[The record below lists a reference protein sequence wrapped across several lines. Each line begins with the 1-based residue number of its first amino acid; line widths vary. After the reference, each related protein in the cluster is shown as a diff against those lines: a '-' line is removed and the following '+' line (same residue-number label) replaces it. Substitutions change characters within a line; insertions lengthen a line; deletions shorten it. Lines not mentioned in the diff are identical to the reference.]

1 MDEGRGNVSASASN
15 PERMPRNESVPAP
28 TRNLGWQVTF
38 AGLGIN
44 LALGILYTWSVIK
57 KGIPADW
64 GWSDFDKTLPYSTA
78 VLVFSLMMVP
88 AGRLQDRIGPRFVAT
103 LGGILVGVGMILAG
117 LSTWPVLESSADWI
131 SKCISQ
137 RPRIQQVTIDGS
149 ATGGTYRF
157 QSTWG
162 EKTTS
167 AELPFDADAMAVQEA
182 LQTLPGLEKVT
193 VTSTAPTEQSPKFVH
208 TVTFPDLPWSQT
220 IVSIQNKLVNGK
232 KPNDDSKKPKITQVS
247 IQGVAPDLII
257 FFIGFGL
264 LAGTGIGFGYAS
276 ATPPAVKWFPSKRTG
291 MIAGLV
297 VSGFG
302 LASVY
307 ASPLADRLITN
318 FGLENAM
325 FILGAAFL
333 VIVVGLAQ
341 MLIPPPKGFV
351 PAGAPVAASA
361 AASVKR
367 EDFRP
372 TEMLATP
379 QFYLCWLLYAVGAGA
394 GLMIIPQ
401 LATMVAKQVDLVEKG
416 FWLVM
421 SCGVGNGAGR
431 ILAGMASDKLGRKR
445 TLQSCF
451 VFQAIVLLVL
461 SIARPESPAG
471 NFAVMLVLAALVG
484 ANYGANLAIFPSIT
498 KDYYGLKNFG
508 VNYGLVFTA
517 WGCGGF
523 MLAQVASKIYDKLG
537 DFTYNYYGA
546 AVLLVLAAVL
556 AFALAPPQTAQQK
569 AVD

>member
-1 MDEGRGNVSASASN
+1 
-15 PERMPRNESVPAP
+15 
-28 TRNLGWQVTF
+28 
-38 AGLGIN
+38 
-44 LALGILYTWSVIK
+44 
-57 KGIPADW
+57 
-64 GWSDFDKTLPYSTA
+64 
-78 VLVFSLMMVP
+78 
-88 AGRLQDRIGPRFVAT
+88 
-103 LGGILVGVGMILAG
+103 
-117 LSTWPVLESSADWI
+117 
-131 SKCISQ
+131 
-137 RPRIQQVTIDGS
+137 
-149 ATGGTYRF
+149 
-157 QSTWG
+157 
-162 EKTTS
+162 
-167 AELPFDADAMAVQEA
+167 
-182 LQTLPGLEKVT
+182 
-193 VTSTAPTEQSPKFVH
+193 
-208 TVTFPDLPWSQT
+208 
-220 IVSIQNKLVNGK
+220 
-232 KPNDDSKKPKITQVS
+232 
-247 IQGVAPDLII
+247 
-257 FFIGFGL
+257 
-264 LAGTGIGFGYAS
+264 
-276 ATPPAVKWFPSKRTG
+276 
-291 MIAGLV
+291 
-297 VSGFG
+297 
-302 LASVY
+302 
-307 ASPLADRLITN
+307 
-318 FGLENAM
+318 
-325 FILGAAFL
+325 
-333 VIVVGLAQ
+333 
-341 MLIPPPKGFV
+341 
-351 PAGAPVAASA
+351 
-361 AASVKR
+361 
-367 EDFRP
+367 
-372 TEMLATP
+372 MLATP